1 MGRGWPK
8 PSIMRPRNC
17 TTHCAFSKSFLLEVL
32 LSAWTSW
39 AAAAVYYVSQSG
51 SDSNSGQS
59 WDAAWKTLAR
69 AAQSAGP
76 GDVVVI
82 RKGPAPYQEFAIQNS
97 GESGRPAVYQG
108 EDPADP
114 PVFSGGSIETRW
126 VPSGQPGIWLVAT
139 SSRPNEMI
147 EDGHSLTPGSST
159 ALQPGSWFWNNNEL
173 YYRPTNGTPSMHVVW
188 RPSRGGSIY
197 IQDKSWIVIENVRCF
212 VGLGACVDIRNGR
225 HNVIRN
231 LTARF
236 YWRGINVMDGSTDNL
251 IEDCLVYDNHDGIYI
266 LRTSSRNTVRRCKA
280 ITNGNLPAWW
290 DSDRA
295 GIAIG
300 ESGLNV
306 GNIIEDCEIAGNG
319 GPDSDPGLIA
329 YAAPGTIVRRNN
341 VHDNYGSGVF
351 VTMGS
356 DGSLAQDNIVATNG
370 AQAVASGDKN
380 IAGLSVRRSR
390 SATFQGNVVTG
401 NHVAADSPWAG
412 RELGP
417 RGAVDVRGQPG
428 DDMTNIRL
436 IDNCVKGTVGGP
448 DFYATPGPNLSGLQV
463 TWSPCVTAPKP
474 PNNVQIH

>member
-1 MGRGWPK
+1 
-8 PSIMRPRNC
+8 
-17 TTHCAFSKSFLLEVL
+17 
-32 LSAWTSW
+32 
-39 AAAAVYYVSQSG
+39 
-51 SDSNSGQS
+51 
-59 WDAAWKTLAR
+59 
-69 AAQSAGP
+69 
-76 GDVVVI
+76 
-82 RKGPAPYQEFAIQNS
+82 
-97 GESGRPAVYQG
+97 
-108 EDPADP
+108 
-114 PVFSGGSIETRW
+114 
-126 VPSGQPGIWLVAT
+126 
-139 SSRPNEMI
+139 
-147 EDGHSLTPGSST
+147 
-159 ALQPGSWFWNNNEL
+159 
-173 YYRPTNGTPSMHVVW
+173 
-188 RPSRGGSIY
+188 
-197 IQDKSWIVIENVRCF
+197 
-212 VGLGACVDIRNGR
+212 
-225 HNVIRN
+225 
-231 LTARF
+231 
-236 YWRGINVMDGSTDNL
+236 MDGSTDNL
-251 IEDCLVYDNHDGIYI
+251 MEDCLVYDNHDGIYI
-266 LRTSSRNTVRRCKA
+266 LRSSSRNTVRRCKA
-280 ITNGNLPAWW
+280 ISNGNLPAWW